1 VKGIQTG
8 RSGFGFCQAYE
19 TVVLSRG
26 NRESSCRNHDSQ
38 DLMMVR
44 QQPLSYGQVHRSL
57 VGLFDG
63 DMHAKRIASLA
74 NATLGVV
81 KTGSLAVSTIG
92 HGLALARGLTSK
104 HAIKQVDRLL
114 SNEGIDI
121 DAALCHWVRYVVG
134 PRTSINVAM
143 DWTEFDADGQATV
156 MLSLLTSHG
165 RATPLLWLT
174 VDTSTLKNHRNEYEY
189 QVLVRLADALP
200 SDIKVC
206 IVADRG
212 FGDQK
217 LYRVLSEELK
227 FDYVIRFRGNIQV
240 TATDGEI
247 RTAAAWVGAG
257 GRARVLRDALVTAEC
272 YQVGSVLCVQ
282 DKAMKQAWCLATSGT
297 DQTAK
302 ALISL
307 YGKRWSI
314 ECGFRDTKDLRFGM
328 GMASIHLRTPARR
341 DRLWLLN
348 AFAIM
353 LLTLLGAAGEAL
365 GYDRYLKSNTTK
377 RRTHSLFRQG
387 CMLYDLIP
395 NMPDPRLLPLI
406 ERFAAMLAEL
416 PVFADTFGVV

>member
-1 VKGIQTG
+1 
-8 RSGFGFCQAYE
+8 
-19 TVVLSRG
+19 
-26 NRESSCRNHDSQ
+26 
-38 DLMMVR
+38 MVR
-44 QQPLSYGQVHRSL
+44 QQPLSYVQVHRSL

-92 HGLALARGLTSK
+92 HGLALARGLTTK

-121 DAALCHWVRYVVG
+121 DAALRHWVRYVVG

-143 DWTEFDADGQATV
+143 DWTEFDADGQATL
-156 MLSLLTSHG
+156 MLSLLTAHG

-174 VDTSTLKNHRNEYEY
+174 VDTATLKNHRNEYEY

-200 SDIKVC
+200 ADIKVC

-217 LYRVLSEELK
+217 LYQVLSEELK

-240 TATDGEI
+240 TAADGEM
-247 RTAAAWVGAG
+247 RTAAAWVGTG

-282 DKAMKQAWCLATSGT
+282 DKAMKQAWCLAASST

-328 GMASIHLRTPARR
+328 GMASIHLSTPARR

-365 GYDRYLKSNTTK
+365 GYDRYLKSNTAK

-395 NMPDPRLLPLI
+395 NMPDLRLLPLV

>member
-1 VKGIQTG
+1 
-8 RSGFGFCQAYE
+8 
-19 TVVLSRG
+19 
-26 NRESSCRNHDSQ
+26 
-38 DLMMVR
+38 MMVR

-143 DWTEFDADGQATV
+143 DWTEFDADGQATL

-240 TATDGEI
+240 TAADGEM

-328 GMASIHLRTPARR
+328 GMASIHLSTPARR

-406 ERFAAMLAEL
+406 ERFADMLAEI

>member
-1 VKGIQTG
+1 
-8 RSGFGFCQAYE
+8 
-19 TVVLSRG
+19 
-26 NRESSCRNHDSQ
+26 
-38 DLMMVR
+38 MMVR
-44 QQPLSYGQVHRSL
+44 QQPLSYVQVHRSL

-92 HGLALARGLTSK
+92 HGLALARGLTTK

-121 DAALCHWVRYVVG
+121 DAALRHWVRYVVG

-143 DWTEFDADGQATV
+143 DWTEFDADGQATL
-156 MLSLLTSHG
+156 MLSLLTAHG

-174 VDTSTLKNHRNEYEY
+174 VNTATLKNHRNEYEY

-200 SDIKVC
+200 ADIKVC

-217 LYRVLSEELK
+217 LYQVLSEELK

-240 TATDGEI
+240 TAADGEM
-247 RTAAAWVGAG
+247 RTAAAWVGTG

-282 DKAMKQAWCLATSGT
+282 DKAMKQAWCLAASST

-328 GMASIHLRTPARR
+328 GMASIHLSTPARR

-365 GYDRYLKSNTTK
+365 GYDRYLKSNTAK

-395 NMPDPRLLPLI
+395 NMPDLRLLPLV

-416 PVFADTFGVV
+416 PVFAHTFGVV